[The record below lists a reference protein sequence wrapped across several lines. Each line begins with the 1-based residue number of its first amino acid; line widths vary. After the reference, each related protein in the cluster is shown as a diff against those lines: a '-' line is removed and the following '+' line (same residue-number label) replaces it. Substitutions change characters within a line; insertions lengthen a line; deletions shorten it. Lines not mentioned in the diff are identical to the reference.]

1 VSQLLCGKLA
11 FLPSLQGF
19 REGILQP
26 FLGHQGIQD
35 RVEGLL
41 LLFVEGV
48 DVAQLLH
55 QGFVIG
61 VHLFKHIFG
70 PDQLGHLHPQGPGHF
85 LQRRKG
91 GIGLVVLDLGMQ
103 YGASG
108 IPTGRL
114 ISWLGL
120 MNLLLATYERLA
132 GQIERIRDHHLT
144 FVSSTNRDL
153 LMY

>member
-1 VSQLLCGKLA
+1 LLPG
-11 FLPSLQGF
+11 LQGF
-19 REGILQP
+19 GESIFELL
-26 FLGHQGIQD
+26 FSDQGIQD
-35 RVEGLL
+35 GVEGLL
-41 LLFVEGV
+41 LLLVESV
-48 DVAQLLH
+48 EIAQLLH
-55 QGFVIG
+55 ERIVLGG
-61 VHLFKHIFG
+61 HLLKNIFG